1 MPPDRAA
8 TASAICVTMR
18 QIGFAFGIALIGAL
32 LQRNDPYVYTTAF
45 AVVAACTLGLTAFA
59 FALLS
64 RSER

>member
-1 MPPDRAA
+1 MSPK
-8 TASAICVTMR
+8 TMR

-32 LQRNDPYVYTTAF
+32 LQRNDPYAYTTAF
-45 AVVAACTLGLTAFA
+45 AMVAACTLGLTAFA